1 VTGPYRADSAPTQY
15 VTGSLARY
23 GYRELGPEGDI
34 PIVLLQRFRG
44 TIDDWDPYLVD
55 LLSQSRRVILLDN
68 VGVGSSDG
76 TSPESIKEMGEGVA
90 DFLQAKNLPQVDLIG
105 WSMGGFVAQLF
116 ALDHPDLVRRVVIAG
131 TGPGEPS
138 IRPKENARS
147 VEIRAKVDLEIADIL
162 FIFFPD
168 TEDGRTAGMEVLGR
182 CYHHESGTVLTVKE
196 ESWKNQAE
204 AITRWNSGD
213 GSAWSRLA
221 ELRVPILVT
230 AGAQDVMEEAVQA
243 FETSRKVQGVGTTAI
258 FSDAGHA
265 FLFQHAERFASLAT
279 NFLAEK

>member
-1 VTGPYRADSAPTQY
+1 MAGTYRADSAPTQF
-15 VTGSLARY
+15 VASALARY

-34 PIVLLQRFRG
+34 PVVLLQRFRG

-55 LLSQSRRVILLDN
+55 LLSENRRVILLDN

-76 TSPESIKEMGEGVA
+76 TSPSTVKEMGDGLA
-90 DFLQAKNLPQVDLIG
+90 DFLQAMNLPQIDLIG

-138 IRPKENARS
+138 IRPVEDQRS
-147 VEIRAKVDLEIADIL
+147 VEIRAKVDLDIPDIL

-168 TEDGRTAGMEVLGR
+168 TDEGRAAGIEVLGR
-182 CYHHESGTVLTVKE
+182 CYHHESGEILTVKE

-204 AITRWNSGD
+204 AISRWNSGD
-213 GSAWSRLA
+213 GSAWSRLS
-221 ELRVPILVT
+221 ELRVPMLVT

-243 FETSRKVQGVGTTAI
+243 FETSRQVNGLSSTTI
-258 FSDAGHA
+258 FSNSGHA
-265 FLFQHAERFASLAT
+265 FLFQHAERFASTAT
-279 NFLAEK
+279 NFLAGN